1 MACKQLSGLTMDS
14 CIGNIGGIK
23 RVWLSEYD
31 PEIVPQFS
39 AATEDSEPVIIGFS
53 GGTASAM
60 TWHEFQL
67 KKNSASA
74 ESAYQVG
81 DGGSVFC
88 QTTLAMTFNRQD
100 TAKRAAIQALALNEV
115 FAIYEDANG
124 QRWFLGKDNPV
135 TLSEGGGS
143 TGTQKTDLNSYNV
156 SLVDDSMELPFGVAN
171 NVPANE

>member
-1 MACKQLSGLTMDS
+1 MACGTLMDLTMDK
-14 CIGNIGGIK
+14 CLGNIGGIK
-23 RVWLSEYD
+23 RVWLREYD
-31 PEIVPQFS
+31 ADAEFAISTGDTPTITGITFNDTG
-39 AATEDSEPVIIGFS
+39 A
-53 GGTASAM
+53 
-60 TWHEFQL
+60 TWHEFEL

-100 TAKRAAIQALALNEV
+100 AGKRIAIQSLALNEV

-124 QRWFLGKDNPV
+124 TRWFLGKDNPV

-143 TGTQKTDLNSYNV
+143 TGQQKTDLNSYNV
-156 SLVDDSMELPFGVAN
+156 SLVDDSMELPYPIVDTI
-171 NVPANE
+171 PE

>member
-1 MACKQLSGLTMDS
+1 MACNQLSGLTMAS
-14 CIGNIGGIK
+14 CQGNIGGIK
-23 RVWLSEYD
+23 RVWLAEYD
-31 PEIVPQFS
+31 PNIELQFS
-39 AATEDSEPVIIGFS
+39 GETGKEITGFT
-53 GGTASAM
+53 GGSLE
-60 TWHEFQL
+60 WKEFQL

-100 TAKRAAIQALALNEV
+100 AAKRAAIQALALNEL

-124 QRWFLGKDNPV
+124 ERWFLGADNPV

-143 TGTQKTDLNSYNV
+143 TGQQKTDLNAYNV
-156 SLVDDSMELPFGVAN
+156 TLVDDSMELPYRVAGN
-171 NVPANE
+171 IPA

>member
-1 MACKQLSGLTMDS
+1 MACGTLKDLVMDK
-14 CIGNIGGIK
+14 CLGNIGGIK
-23 RVWLSEYD
+23 RVWLREYD
-31 PEIVPQFS
+31 ANATFAVTTGDTPTITGITFS
-39 AATEDSEPVIIGFS
+39 DTGS
-53 GGTASAM
+53 
-60 TWHEFQL
+60 TWHEFEL

-100 TAKRAAIQALALNEV
+100 AAKRMAIQSLALNEV

-124 QRWFLGKDNPV
+124 SRWFLGKDNPV

-156 SLVDDSMELPFGVAN
+156 SLVDDSMELPY
-171 NVPANE
+171 PISDTIPE

>member
-1 MACKQLSGLTMDS
+1 MACGTLKDLVMDK
-14 CIGNIGGIK
+14 CLGNIGGIK
-23 RVWLSEYD
+23 RVWLREYD
-31 PEIVPQFS
+31 ANATFEVTTGDTPTITGITFS
-39 AATEDSEPVIIGFS
+39 DTGA
-53 GGTASAM
+53 
-60 TWHEFQL
+60 TWHEFEL

-100 TAKRAAIQALALNEV
+100 AAKRMAIQSLALNEV

-124 QRWFLGKDNPV
+124 SRWFLGKDNPV

-143 TGTQKTDLNSYNV
+143 TGQQKTDLNSYNV
-156 SLVDDSMELPFGVAN
+156 SLVDDSMELPY
-171 NVPANE
+171 PISDTIPE

>member
-1 MACKQLSGLTMDS
+1 MACGTLKDLVMDK
-14 CIGNIGGIK
+14 CLGNIGGIK
-23 RVWLSEYD
+23 RVWLREYD
-31 PEIVPQFS
+31 ANATFEVTSGDTPTITGITFS
-39 AATEDSEPVIIGFS
+39 DTGS
-53 GGTASAM
+53 
-60 TWHEFQL
+60 TWHEFEL

-100 TAKRAAIQALALNEV
+100 AAKRMAIQSLALNEV

-124 QRWFLGKDNPV
+124 SRWFLGKDNPV

-156 SLVDDSMELPFGVAN
+156 SLVDDSMELPY
-171 NVPANE
+171 PISDTIPE